1 MNTGEK
7 MAYISFE
14 KIEKYY
20 GSQHVLKN
28 LSLSVEKGEFV
39 TLLGSSGC
47 GKSTLLRCLAGLE
60 SISSGRIL
68 LDGEEITHVPP
79 RQRNVG
85 MIFQQYSLFPTMN
98 VYNNIAFGLKIQGVT
113 KEEAKIRI
121 TEALKMVDLAGSEQ
135 KYPSQLSG
143 GEQQRVALCRCIV
156 TKPKVLLMD
165 EPFSAIDAKLRKA
178 LQKRIKEIHREL
190 GMTTIF
196 VTHDQDEAMSMSD
209 TIHLMNQGIVE
220 QSAEPL
226 DLYAHPGTAFAAS
239 FMGNYNMVSAAQF
252 QAVTGDKWKQ
262 DVCIRPELIEIF
274 ADSVE
279 DSEKRK
285 GGYTLSGTVTERIPQ
300 GNTVLYYVT
309 VSDQQFKV
317 SRLFNSS
324 VFFEEGQKV
333 CLFIPRDA
341 VLQYEKEV

>member
-1 MNTGEK
+1 

-14 KIEKYY
+14 QIEKYY

-60 SISSGRIL
+60 PISSGRIL
-68 LDGEEITHVPP
+68 LDGEEITHMPP
-79 RQRNVG
+79 RRRNVG

-98 VYNNIAFGLKIQGVT
+98 VYNNIAFGLKIQGIS
-113 KEEAKIRI
+113 KAEAKDRI
-121 TEALKMVDLAGSEQ
+121 MDALKMVDLAGSEK

-165 EPFSAIDAKLRKA
+165 EPFSAIDAKLRKS

-209 TIHLMNQGIVE
+209 TIHLMNRGIVE
-220 QSAEPL
+220 QSARPL
-226 DLYAHPGTAFAAS
+226 ELYAHPKTAFAAS
-239 FMGNYNMVSAAQF
+239 FMGNYNMVTAEQF
-252 QAVTGDKWKQ
+252 KAVTGEQWDQ
-262 DVCIRPELIEIF
+262 DVWLRPELIEIF
-274 ADSVE
+274 GDSVGN
-279 DSEKRK
+279 SERGKE
-285 GGYTLSGTVTERIPQ
+285 GYTLFGTVTGRIPQ
-300 GNTVLYYVT
+300 GNTVLYYVK
-309 VSDQQFKV
+309 VSEAEFKV
-317 SRLFNSS
+317 SRLFNSPL
-324 VFFEEGQKV
+324 FFEEGQDV
-333 CLFIPRDA
+333 RLFIPRDA
-341 VLQYEKEV
+341 VLQYEKET

>member
-1 MNTGEK
+1 

-14 KIEKYY
+14 QIEKYY

-28 LSLSVEKGEFV
+28 LSLSVDKGEFV
-39 TLLGSSGC
+39 TLLGPSGC

-98 VYNNIAFGLKIQGVT
+98 VYNNIAFGLKIQGVS
-113 KEEAKIRI
+113 KEEARLRI
-121 TEALKMVDLAGSEQ
+121 AEALKMADLAGSEN

-165 EPFSAIDAKLRKA
+165 APFSAIDAKLRKA

-209 TIHLMNQGIVE
+209 TIHLMNRGIVE
-220 QSAEPL
+220 QSARPL
-226 DLYAHPGTAFAAS
+226 ELYAHPKTAFAAS
-239 FMGNYNMVSAAQF
+239 FMGNYNMMTAEQF
-252 QAVTGDKWKQ
+252 RSVTGDQWRR

-274 ADSVE
+274 GDSVE
-279 DSEKRK
+279 DLEQRK
-285 GGYTLSGTVTERIPQ
+285 EGYTLSGTVTERIPQ

-309 VSDQQFKV
+309 VSNLQFKV
-317 SRLFNSS
+317 SRLFNSPA
-324 VFFEEGQKV
+324 FFEEGQKV

-341 VLQYEKEV
+341 VLQYEKET

>member
-1 MNTGEK
+1 
-7 MAYISFE
+7 
-14 KIEKYY
+14 
-20 GSQHVLKN
+20 
-28 LSLSVEKGEFV
+28 
-39 TLLGSSGC
+39 
-47 GKSTLLRCLAGLE
+47 
-60 SISSGRIL
+60 
-68 LDGEEITHVPP
+68 
-79 RQRNVG
+79 
-85 MIFQQYSLFPTMN
+85 
-98 VYNNIAFGLKIQGVT
+98 
-113 KEEAKIRI
+113 
-121 TEALKMVDLAGSEQ
+121 
-135 KYPSQLSG
+135 
-143 GEQQRVALCRCIV
+143 
-156 TKPKVLLMD
+156 
-165 EPFSAIDAKLRKA
+165 
-178 LQKRIKEIHREL
+178 
-190 GMTTIF
+190 
-196 VTHDQDEAMSMSD
+196 MSMSD

-317 SRLFNSS
+317 SRLFNSP

>member
-1 MNTGEK
+1 

-14 KIEKYY
+14 QIEKYY

-60 SISSGRIL
+60 PISSGRIL
-68 LDGEEITHVPP
+68 LDGEEITHTPP

-98 VYNNIAFGLKIQGVT
+98 VYNNIAFGLKIQGVS
-113 KEEAKIRI
+113 KAEAKERI
-121 TEALKMVDLAGSEQ
+121 TDALKMVDLAGSEK

-220 QSAEPL
+220 QSARPL
-226 DLYAHPGTAFAAS
+226 DLYAHPKTAFAAS
-239 FMGNYNMVSAAQF
+239 FMGNYNMVTAAQF
-252 QAVTGDKWKQ
+252 QDVTGESWRQ
-262 DVCIRPELIEIF
+262 DVCIRPELIEI
-274 ADSVE
+274 SG
-279 DSEKRK
+279 DSEKGFEQRK
-285 GGYTLSGTVTERIPQ
+285 GGYTLSGTITGRIPQ
-300 GNTVLYYVT
+300 GNTVLYYVN
-309 VSDQQFKV
+309 VSDLQFKV
-317 SRLFNSS
+317 SRLFNSP
-324 VFFEEGQKV
+324 VFFEEGQEV
-333 CLFIPRDA
+333 SLFIPRDA
-341 VLQYEKEV
+341 VLQYEKET

>member
-1 MNTGEK
+1 

-14 KIEKYY
+14 QIEKYY
-20 GSQHVLKN
+20 GSQHILKN

-39 TLLGSSGC
+39 TLLGPSGC

-60 SISSGRIL
+60 PISSGRIL

-98 VYNNIAFGLKIQGVT
+98 VYNNIAFGLKIQGVS
-113 KEEAKIRI
+113 KEETRIRI
-121 TEALKMVDLAGSEQ
+121 AEALKMVDLAGSEK

-209 TIHLMNQGIVE
+209 TIHLMNQGIIE
-220 QSAEPL
+220 QSERPL
-226 DLYAHPGTAFAAS
+226 ELYAHPKTAFAAS
-239 FMGNYNMVSAAQF
+239 FMGNYNMVTAEQF
-252 QAVTGDKWKQ
+252 QAVSEAEWKQ
-262 DVCIRPELIEIF
+262 DVCIRPELIEI
-274 ADSVE
+274 ADTADCGICQRE
-279 DSEKRK
+279 N
-285 GGYTLSGTVTERIPQ
+285 GYHMKGTVTGRIPQ
-300 GNTVLYYVT
+300 GNTVLYYVS
-309 VSDQQFKV
+309 VSALQLKV
-317 SRLFNSS
+317 SQLFNSA
-324 VFFEEGQKV
+324 VFFEEGQEV
-333 CLFIPRDA
+333 RLFIPRDA
-341 VLQYEKEV
+341 VLKYEKEV

>member
-1 MNTGEK
+1 

-14 KIEKYY
+14 QIEKYY

-60 SISSGRIL
+60 PISSGRIL
-68 LDGEEITHVPP
+68 LDGEEITHTPP

-98 VYNNIAFGLKIQGVT
+98 VYNNIAFGLKIQGVSKAET
-113 KEEAKIRI
+113 KERI
-121 TEALKMVDLAGSEQ
+121 IDALKMVDLAGSEK

-196 VTHDQDEAMSMSD
+196 VTHDQDEAMAMSD

-220 QSAEPL
+220 QSARPL
-226 DLYAHPGTAFAAS
+226 DLYAHPKTAFAAS
-239 FMGNYNMVSAAQF
+239 FMGNYNMVTAAQF
-252 QAVTGDKWKQ
+252 QAVTGEPWRQ
-262 DVCIRPELIEIF
+262 DVCIRPELIEIYENSVK
-274 ADSVE
+274 DSG
-279 DSEKRK
+279 DRQ
-285 GGYTLSGTVTERIPQ
+285 GGYTLSGTVSERIPQ
-300 GNTVLYYVT
+300 GNTVLYYVN
-309 VSDQQFKV
+309 VSELQLKV
-317 SRLFNSS
+317 SRLFNSP
-324 VFFEEGQKV
+324 VFFEAGQDV
-333 CLFIPRDA
+333 RLFIPRAA
-341 VLQYEKEV
+341 VLQYDKEV

>member
-1 MNTGEK
+1 
-7 MAYISFE
+7 
-14 KIEKYY
+14 
-20 GSQHVLKN
+20 
-28 LSLSVEKGEFV
+28 
-39 TLLGSSGC
+39 
-47 GKSTLLRCLAGLE
+47 
-60 SISSGRIL
+60 
-68 LDGEEITHVPP
+68 
-79 RQRNVG
+79 

-98 VYNNIAFGLKIQGVT
+98 VYNNIAFGLKIQGVS
-113 KEEAKIRI
+113 KEEARLRI
-121 TEALKMVDLAGSEQ
+121 AEALKMADLAGSEN

-209 TIHLMNQGIVE
+209 TIHLMNRGIVE
-220 QSAEPL
+220 QSARPL
-226 DLYAHPGTAFAAS
+226 ELYAHPKTAFAAS
-239 FMGNYNMVSAAQF
+239 FMGNYNMMTAEQF
-252 QAVTGDKWKQ
+252 RSVTGDQWRR

-274 ADSVE
+274 GDSVE
-279 DSEKRK
+279 DLEQRK
-285 GGYTLSGTVTERIPQ
+285 EGYTLSGTVTERIPQ

-309 VSDQQFKV
+309 VSNLQFKV
-317 SRLFNSS
+317 YRLFNSPA
-324 VFFEEGQKV
+324 FFEEGQKV

-341 VLQYEKEV
+341 VLQYEKET